1 MGNQYYQKAYITITL
16 IAVNILVFLALSVQ
30 GMTEDPQFM
39 LRHGAMYVPCVIE
52 KGEYYR
58 LVTCLFLHFGFD
70 HLVNNMITLLVMGW
84 TLELEIGRVRY
95 ILIYFSSGI
104 CGNILSAFFD
114 IRIGEYAVSA
124 GASGAI
130 FGLIGALLYVA
141 VRNKGRIGTITQ
153 RGLIFMILL
162 TLYYGFTSTGVDNAA
177 HIGGLASGFVLGILL
192 YRKRKSKY
200 RRSAWN

>member
-39 LRHGAMYVPCVIE
+39 LRHGAMYVPYVIE

-58 LVTCLFLHFGFD
+58 LFTCLFLHFGFD

-95 ILIYFSSGI
+95 ILIYFISGI